1 MARTRPRRVR
11 TDAPTCK
18 IGRVA
23 GHDIAAL
30 GIWVQACKVP
40 QICCDRRDMPGLRS
54 LHRRVQLRYGAG
66 RDIQRKAWAA
76 VPSVVPA
83 QGNDPAAGA
92 QIAHSLGAAH
102 AAKVSQQQ
110 CILAKTVALRDE
122 NGCAVGK
129 VFLLQR
135 RRLLSNRFQRH
146 AQVEQAAQIKNSG
159 PSRMQRP
166 KSPE

>member
-1 MARTRPRRVR
+1 MRAPARAASG

-66 RDIQRKAWAA
+66 RDIQRKAWGRGALCRA
-76 VPSVVPA
+76 S
-83 QGNDPAAGA
+83 AG
-92 QIAHSLGAAH
+92 
-102 AAKVSQQQ
+102 
-110 CILAKTVALRDE
+110 E
-122 NGCAVGK
+122 
-129 VFLLQR
+129 
-135 RRLLSNRFQRH
+135 
-146 AQVEQAAQIKNSG
+146 
-159 PSRMQRP
+159 
-166 KSPE
+166 

>member
-54 LHRRVQLRYGAG
+54 LRAAALRRRARY
-66 RDIQRKAWAA
+66 
-76 VPSVVPA
+76 PA
-83 QGNDPAAGA
+83 QGMNRGALCRASAG
-92 QIAHSLGAAH
+92 
-102 AAKVSQQQ
+102 
-110 CILAKTVALRDE
+110 E
-122 NGCAVGK
+122 
-129 VFLLQR
+129 
-135 RRLLSNRFQRH
+135 
-146 AQVEQAAQIKNSG
+146 
-159 PSRMQRP
+159 
-166 KSPE
+166 

>member
-66 RDIQRKAWAA
+66 AISSARHGPRC
-76 VPSVVPA
+76 PLS
-83 QGNDPAAGA
+83 
-92 QIAHSLGAAH
+92 
-102 AAKVSQQQ
+102 
-110 CILAKTVALRDE
+110 C
-122 NGCAVGK
+122 
-129 VFLLQR
+129 QR
-135 RRLLSNRFQRH
+135 R
-146 AQVEQAAQIKNSG
+146 E
-159 PSRMQRP
+159 
-166 KSPE
+166 

>member
-66 RDIQRKAWAA
+66 RDIQRKAWTA

-92 QIAHSLGAAH
+92 LSLIH
-102 AAKVSQQQ
+102 
-110 CILAKTVALRDE
+110 I
-122 NGCAVGK
+122 
-129 VFLLQR
+129 
-135 RRLLSNRFQRH
+135 
-146 AQVEQAAQIKNSG
+146 
-159 PSRMQRP
+159 
-166 KSPE
+166 